1 MSHYLIA
8 FYENS
13 YREIF
18 PKEIFPKEIRGLENP
33 ESFKKEKNKIK
44 HTSIT
49 RQFFKALTDPTYY
62 DENDY
67 MEFISY

>member
-1 MSHYLIA
+1 MSHYLIT

-13 YREIF
+13 YH
-18 PKEIFPKEIRGLENP
+18 EIFPKEIRGLENP
-33 ESFKKEKNKIK
+33 KSFKKVKKEIK

-49 RQFFKALTDPTYY
+49 TQFFKALTDPKYY